1 MPTSLDSGR
10 VLRIQLA
17 GRPEKRDLL
26 RRIISKSDSVT
37 LASIDSEG
45 VLTAYL
51 ADDEGEMDLASS
63 VFASGMYP
71 LKTEE
76 LGLVAGGSRYAS

>member
-1 MPTSLDSGR
+1 MSTSLDSGR

-17 GRPEKRDLL
+17 GRPEKRDVL
-26 RRIISKSDSVT
+26 RRIISKSDNAT
-37 LASIDSEG
+37 LASIDAEG
-45 VLTAYL
+45 VLTAFL
-51 ADDEGEMDLASS
+51 ADDEGELDLASS

-76 LGLVAGGSRYAS
+76 LGPVAGDGRYAS